1 MAKRSE
7 TMNTSREYALQLD
20 QQDELRHYKQE
31 FYLPENQLYMDGNSL
46 GLMSK
51 RSEATL
57 TKLLTNW
64 KEKGIDGWTEGE
76 DPWFTYPE
84 RLSERLAPIV
94 GAKGHEVMVTGSI
107 TVNIHQMLS
116 TLFHPTTEKNVI
128 VVDELNFPSDIYAV
142 ESHLRLRGLN
152 PDVSMRKVRSHDGY
166 TLSLDSIEEML
177 TSDVAILMLPS
188 VLYRSGQLLD
198 VKKITKLAHSKNI
211 LVGFDLAH
219 SIGSVPHALHSD
231 GVDFAIWCHYK
242 YMNSGPGGSGG
253 LFIHERHHHELPG
266 LAGWFGSDKTK
277 QFDMSHTFSKAEG
290 AGAYQIGTPNLFS
303 TAPLSGSVELF
314 EEAGMDNI
322 RAKSLVL
329 TQYLRDLIHAQIGN
343 FGFID
348 VTPVE
353 NENRGGHIALAHPE
367 AARICKALKE
377 ANVVPDFR
385 APDII
390 RLAPISFYTSYTDVW
405 DMVQRLKE
413 IMEKETYKHFTNER
427 NVVA

>member
-1 MAKRSE
+1 MALD
-7 TMNTSREYALQLD
+7 TTVHYAKEMD
-20 QQDELRHYKQE
+20 QQDKMRTFKNE

-57 TKLLTNW
+57 ANLVASW
-64 KEKGIDGWTEGE
+64 REKGIDGWTEG
-76 DPWFTYPE
+76 DHPWFTYPE
-84 RLSERLAPIV
+84 KLSERVAKIV
-94 GAKGHEVMVTGSI
+94 GATGNEVMVTGSI

-116 TLFHPTTEKNVI
+116 TLFHPTAEKSVI

-142 ESHLRLRGLN
+142 ESHLKLRGLD
-152 PDVSMRKVRSHDGY
+152 PAVSMRKVKSQDGY
-166 TLSLDSIEEML
+166 ILTLEAIEEML
-177 TSDVAILMLPS
+177 TDDVAILMLPS

-198 VKKITKLAHSKNI
+198 LGKITEMAHAKGI

-219 SIGSVPHALHSD
+219 SIGAVSHQLHED
-231 GVDFAIWCHYK
+231 NVDFAIWCHYK
-242 YMNSGPGGSGG
+242 YMNSGPGGTGG
-253 LFIHERHHHELPG
+253 LYIHERHHHELPG

-277 QFDMSHTFSKAEG
+277 QFDMSHEFSKAEG

-314 EEAGMDNI
+314 EEAGMEAI
-322 RAKSLVL
+322 RTKSLAL
-329 TQYLRDLIHAQIGN
+329 TKYLRDLIQSEIGS
-343 FGFID
+343 FGFVD
-348 VTPVE
+348 VTPVADE
-353 NENRGGHIALAHPE
+353 ARGGHIALAHPE

-377 ANVVPDFR
+377 KNVVPDFR

-390 RLAPISFYTSYTDVW
+390 RLAPISFYTSFEDVW
-405 DMVQRLKE
+405 EMVQRLKT
-413 IMEKETYKHFTNER
+413 IMEEETYKTFTNER

>member
-1 MAKRSE
+1 MTLDTTVQFARDMDKQDTMSE
-7 TMNTSREYALQLD
+7 
-20 QQDELRHYKQE
+20 YKNE

-57 TKLLTNW
+57 EKLISSWRNH
-64 KEKGIDGWTEGE
+64 GIDGWTEGDE
-76 DPWFTYPE
+76 PWFMYPE
-84 RLSERLAPIV
+84 KLSERIANVV
-94 GAKGHEVMVTGSI
+94 GANGNEVMVTGSI

-116 TLFHPTTEKNVI
+116 TLFHPTAERSVI

-142 ESHLRLRGLN
+142 ESHLRMRGLD
-152 PDVSMRKVRSHDGY
+152 PAVTMRKVKSEDGY
-166 TLSLDSIEEML
+166 TLTLDAIEEML
-177 TSDVAILMLPS
+177 TEDVAILMLPS

-198 VKKITKLAHSKNI
+198 LGRIAEMAHAKGI
-211 LVGFDLAH
+211 IVGFDLAH
-219 SIGSVPHALHSD
+219 SVGAVPHQLHRD
-231 GVDFAIWCHYK
+231 NVDFAVWCHYK
-242 YMNSGPGGSGG
+242 YMNNGPGGTGG
-253 LFIHERHHHELPG
+253 LYIHERHHQRLPG

-277 QFDMSHTFSKAEG
+277 QFDMSHDFSKANG

-314 EEAGMDNI
+314 EEAGMEAI
-322 RAKSLVL
+322 RTKSLAL
-329 TQYLRDLIHAQIGN
+329 TKYLRDLVQAEVGS
-343 FGFID
+343 FGFVD
-348 VTPVE
+348 VTPTADTA
-353 NENRGGHIALAHPE
+353 RGGHIALAHPE

-390 RLAPISFYTSYTDVW
+390 RLAPISFYSSFEDVW
-405 DMVQRLKE
+405 EMVQRLKI
-413 IMEKETYKHFTNER
+413 IMVDETYKTFTNER